1 MQKSVCLYLFLFIS
15 FTVSSLLYA
24 EPRHALLIANG
35 EYKHFAGLGN
45 PVPDANMLKDSL
57 IQLGFEVR
65 IIENASKEIMDSEI
79 KMFEKKLSVEKGIGF
94 FHYGGHA
101 VQVKGENYL
110 IPADADIPNEE
121 RVSTRA
127 INLSDVMYSMKATTN
142 IIVLD
147 ACRDNPLPSSD
158 NRSATRGLQMVKV
171 KPHNSVIV
179 YSARDG
185 ETARDGVFTPI
196 LSEKILQN
204 KNFLDV
210 MRDVRNEV
218 LKKTDNEQKPG
229 LYDELLT
236 EINLAAVSMEQ
247 LKKMTE
253 KEEAASEELDKEI
266 AKLRSQNKTSETE
279 IELQKIE
286 AEAKRKKLEL
296 QQRRDAETRKE
307 AEEKRIAEE
316 KAKQNENQRLQE
328 EKFAKMKSENDKKAR
343 ELEKLRNDSLDIEG
357 WVKSANQ
364 IKSTIDNIVNSYEIA
379 MNKAIEET
387 KTFYQDKRNAIYIT
401 EWETTQEF
409 ENRKQSEMLSID
421 STEKADI
428 DKITNNYQTETEN
441 NIAELKEELD
451 NMINKKTY
459 SVSGKRVNVIYKD
472 YERDN
477 QCFPIVVTDSLYP
490 NESYDLFIDVTSND
504 VETRRQKCQE
514 VVNNIQSSGYIGYMD
529 YDIIWNETDNSYIPK
544 RIAVGLATVDGI
556 AVVKQELSNGNKKQY
571 QSNQVKEVS
580 NEPIKE
586 TVTNNNQNNKDQ
598 VKMQT
603 YKKHTYVY
611 GSLIGIGSGIGA
623 VSLTLIPVGAA
634 NMADCYERRLDYGV
648 GVSAAILGVGFGTA
662 VVSAIMLSVTSVIWY
677 RDISANGIRQQI
689 KRYNSS
695 RMTAKQRAFAVLSV
709 LSPNVLCGNGMAEVG
724 MGIRL

>member
-1 MQKSVCLYLFLFIS
+1 MQKSVCLCLFLFIS

-296 QQRRDAETRKE
+296 QQRRDAEIRKE

-364 IKSTIDNIVNSYEIA
+364 IKLTIDNIVNSYEIA

-387 KTFYQDKRNAIYIT
+387 KTFYQDKREAIYIT

-421 STEKADI
+421 STEKAD
-428 DKITNNYQTETEN
+428 
-441 NIAELKEELD
+441 
-451 NMINKKTY
+451 
-459 SVSGKRVNVIYKD
+459 
-472 YERDN
+472 
-477 QCFPIVVTDSLYP
+477 
-490 NESYDLFIDVTSND
+490 
-504 VETRRQKCQE
+504 
-514 VVNNIQSSGYIGYMD
+514 
-529 YDIIWNETDNSYIPK
+529 
-544 RIAVGLATVDGI
+544 
-556 AVVKQELSNGNKKQY
+556 
-571 QSNQVKEVS
+571 
-580 NEPIKE
+580 
-586 TVTNNNQNNKDQ
+586 
-598 VKMQT
+598 
-603 YKKHTYVY
+603 
-611 GSLIGIGSGIGA
+611 
-623 VSLTLIPVGAA
+623 
-634 NMADCYERRLDYGV
+634 
-648 GVSAAILGVGFGTA
+648 
-662 VVSAIMLSVTSVIWY
+662 
-677 RDISANGIRQQI
+677 
-689 KRYNSS
+689 
-695 RMTAKQRAFAVLSV
+695 
-709 LSPNVLCGNGMAEVG
+709 
-724 MGIRL
+724 